1 MAGGT
6 IAPPDFNLVG
16 QTQYIMPH
24 QIFKQNC
31 QFILNMFTF
40 IRDIL
45 RILQLLN
52 YTEIFLY
59 QQSTF
64 NPQFCDVLCTVR
76 VHCTCT
82 STTYVQC
89 TL

>member
-1 MAGGT
+1 MECAIGMADET
-6 IAPPDFNLVG
+6 IASPDFNLVG

-40 IRDIL
+40 VRDIL

-52 YTEIFLY
+52 YTVISSINSLHLIHSFL
-59 QQSTF
+59 
-64 NPQFCDVLCTVR
+64 
-76 VHCTCT
+76 
-82 STTYVQC
+82 
-89 TL
+89 